1 MLSKAGM
8 EIFLQEMVAQ
18 QPKGTINYQDI
29 NFLKLTTGQQTSH
42 MVRKKFAKR
51 IKSLEKTNGDNVV
64 CETIRKINGFL
75 ENHRSYTDESRAC
88 ISRCHNRTCV

>member
-18 QPKGTINYQDI
+18 QPNGTINYQDV

-42 MVRKKFAKR
+42 MVRKFFAKR

-75 ENHRSYTDESRAC
+75 GNPFIEGLFHAHVFSVPQKNK
-88 ISRCHNRTCV
+88 IK